1 VGPSKLILLSP
12 LQGWSA
18 PLAEAPDAVFA
29 GQMMGDGVAI
39 DPIGGVLH
47 APCDGILVVVPTSKH
62 AVTLRA
68 DNGAEILLHVGID
81 TVGLGGEG
89 FELHVRE
96 GQRVR
101 AGDRLIS
108 FDLDLLARRAKSLLT
123 PVIVTDTMGF
133 SISRRSQNCS
143 LQVGDFL
150 MEILQT
156 ADISHAGTVDSHD
169 IGPAPDAGA
178 AVAQGGVGGT
188 RTGVTAASDAAV
200 PSVPGHAVERS
211 VLVLLEHG
219 IHARPAASLAAALK
233 GLAADVNVVFGARKA
248 NAKSPVGLM
257 ALGVR
262 KGDEILVRAAGVDA
276 DAAIAA
282 LERAIAG
289 GAVVGGS
296 PPHGAGVGTGV
307 GAVNGG
313 ASRPNV
319 AGSGAASGG
328 TPRVAGTGEAA
339 PAQGGGA
346 RAVAVGPATGTGA
359 ASGGAPNVAGT
370 ATAGEPA
377 AAGVGLG
384 AGGPT
389 PVGVAPARADAV
401 PLPDK
406 TLKGVVASRGLGVG
420 LAFQFARSTIEVA
433 EAGAGAAR
441 ENTEFDRAREAVRA
455 DLERTVSS
463 GNGAAREIAEAH
475 LGLVDDPDLV
485 EGARRLI
492 ESGKSAGY
500 AWRAV
505 LRDGVEALRALS
517 DPRMA
522 ERADDLLDLE
532 SRVLSALSG
541 HTAAG
546 PELPAESILIA
557 NELLPSQ
564 LVALDGSKLAGIC
577 LAAGGATSH
586 VAIIAAAMDIPTLVA
601 TGPAALTVATGTP
614 VVLDAEGGWLYI
626 DPARVHIELART
638 QLAEKRARRAA
649 EQQAAQRECRT
660 ADGARIEVF
669 ANVGSEAEAHAA
681 VRNGAEGSGLL
692 RTEFLFL
699 DRVAPPDEA
708 EQLEKYQQIARAL
721 DGRPLTIRTLDIG
734 GDKPIPYLPLP
745 HEDNPALG
753 LRGVR
758 TSLWRPDLLRI
769 QLRAILRVRPVGACR
784 ILLPMITDPGEI
796 RAVRLMIDDLRK
808 EVGYREPIALGAMIE
823 TPASAV
829 MADRI
834 AREVDFLSVGTN
846 DLTQYT
852 LAMDRGHP
860 ELAAR
865 LDALHPAVL
874 RLIAKTVEAA
884 RVHGR
889 TVAVCGGLASDPVAV
904 PVLIGLGVHELS
916 MVPAVIPQLKA
927 LISTLSVDECTALA
941 THALE
946 RETAE
951 AVRALTLRTVS
962 GLDATG
968 RARE

>member
-1 VGPSKLILLSP
+1 VGPSKLILSSP

-18 PLAEAPDAVFA
+18 PLEEAPDAVFA

-39 DPIGGVLH
+39 DPTGGVLH
-47 APCDGILVVVPTSKH
+47 APCDGTLIVVPTSKH

-108 FDLDLLARRAKSLLT
+108 FDLDLLARRAKSLMT
-123 PVIVTDTMGF
+123 PVILTDTMGF
-133 SISRRSQNCS
+133 SICRRSQNCS

-156 ADISHAGTVDSHD
+156 ADIAHAGIS
-169 IGPAPDAGA
+169 GPHGDAPAMDAGA

-188 RTGVTAASDAAV
+188 RTGVTAASDAEVTALPAPCV
-200 PSVPGHAVERS
+200 VERS
-211 VLVLLEHG
+211 VSVVLEHG
-219 IHARPAASLAAALK
+219 IHARPAASLAAAVK
-233 GLAADVNVVFGARKA
+233 GLAADVSVVFGARKA

-257 ALGVR
+257 SLGVR
-262 KGDEILVRAAGVDA
+262 KGDQIVIRAAGADA
-276 DAAIAA
+276 EAAIAA
-282 LERAIAG
+282 LERVIAG
-289 GAVVGGS
+289 GA
-296 PPHGAGVGTGV
+296 A
-307 GAVNGG
+307 
-313 ASRPNV
+313 
-319 AGSGAASGG
+319 
-328 TPRVAGTGEAA
+328 AGTGEPVRA
-339 PAQGGGA
+339 PAA
-346 RAVAVGPATGTGA
+346 SAGPAAADAAIGA
-359 ASGGAPNVAGT
+359 AS
-370 ATAGEPA
+370 
-377 AAGVGLG
+377 
-384 AGGPT
+384 
-389 PVGVAPARADAV
+389 ARASS
-401 PLPDK
+401 PPQPDR

-420 LAFQFARSTIEVA
+420 LAFQFARATIDVA
-433 EAGAGAAR
+433 EVGAGVTR
-441 ENTEFDRAREAVRA
+441 ESAEFDRARETVRA

-463 GNGAAREIAEAH
+463 SNSAAREIAEAH

-485 EGARRLI
+485 DGARRLI
-492 ESGKSAGY
+492 QSGKSAGY

-505 LRDGVEALRALS
+505 LRGGIEALRALN

-546 PELPAESILIA
+546 PELPTESILIA

-564 LVALDGSKLAGIC
+564 LVALESSKLAGIC

-601 TGPAALTVATGTP
+601 TGPAALRVATGTP
-614 VVLDAEGGWLYI
+614 VVLDAEGGWLYV
-626 DPARVHIELART
+626 DPPRMHIELARS
-638 QLAEKRARRAA
+638 QLAERRARRAA
-649 EQQAAQRECRT
+649 EQLAAQRECRT

-699 DRVAPPDEA
+699 DRVAAPDEA

-769 QLRAILRVRPVGACR
+769 QLRAILRVRPAGKCR

-796 RAVRLMIDDLRK
+796 RAVRLMLDDLRG
-808 EVGYREPIALGAMIE
+808 EEGQDPTTYREPIALGAMIE

-834 AREVDFLSVGTN
+834 AREADFLSIGTN

-884 RVHGR
+884 KVYGR

-927 LISTLSVDECTALA
+927 LIATLNVDDCTALA